1 MKIVPVED
9 GNCHTPPPAEKRT
22 SQKLADSFHR
32 QASLALPLFLKLPW
46 DLQRRFYLYA
56 ANKSSSVPIVM
67 LALFATFR
75 CLFIW
80 TTERPSSNLPFSY
93 ISDVV
98 VSIFQVAP
106 LWCFIMLPK
115 VTAAVSEHA
124 LESGERPSRRRW
136 KLLYRLQSFIVIAC
150 CASAGTELVMR
161 VVHGTCSGFSVQSV
175 WHCNPEISSLVVPQD
190 SLVLTLLYPMVL
202 SILFRGLQLQIILLG
217 WCISVGCA
225 CTAVSLISSTQ
236 SVYCIMTAS
245 LASLLCIVE
254 LERFSV
260 EAFLDTVA
268 VLSVDQN
275 GDQFADELDSFLCP
289 ASLPVSNMRSQKQ
302 GASAV
307 LQSNKYHGSAFAI
320 TELNG
325 TVGTLDTASHS
336 EKKKLQIPE
345 LNVSML
351 SSKSGSEK
359 LTVDGPT
366 PKQQRKSAVLETIG
380 LGSASR
386 NLGSIKEAES
396 APDALLEL
404 KNMIANVAHD
414 LKTVILPD
422 FSLLAPCFSDL
433 SFVARQRFYQRSRG
447 GQYDCI

>member
-9 GNCHTPPPAEKRT
+9 GSNSHTPPPAEKKT

-56 ANKSSSVPIVM
+56 ANKSSSVPIVL

-80 TTERPSSNLPFSY
+80 TAERSSSDSSFSY

-98 VSIFQVAP
+98 VSVLQVAP
-106 LWCFIMLPK
+106 LWCFIILPK
-115 VTAAVSEHA
+115 VISTTPTVNENT
-124 LESGERPSRRRW
+124 LESGERYVPPLRRRW

-150 CASAGTELVMR
+150 CASAGIELIMR
-161 VVHGTCSGFSVQSV
+161 VVHGKCRDFSVQSV
-175 WHCNPEISSLVVPQD
+175 WHCNPELSSLVVPQD
-190 SLVLTLLYPMVL
+190 SLVLTLLYPVVL
-202 SILFRGLQLQIILLG
+202 SILFRGLQMQIVLLG
-217 WCISVGCA
+217 WCISVGCT
-225 CTAVSLISSTQ
+225 CTAVSISSSTQ
-236 SVYCIMTAS
+236 SIYCVVTAS

-268 VLSVDQN
+268 VLSVDQK

-289 ASLPVSNMRSQKQ
+289 ASLPVSNIRSQKQ
-302 GASAV
+302 GALAV

-351 SSKSGSEK
+351 SSKSGSASEK

-386 NLGSIKEAES
+386 NLVSIKEVET

-414 LKTVILPD
+414 LKTVSSDRFFSSCSIL
-422 FSLLAPCFSDL
+422 
-433 SFVARQRFYQRSRG
+433 
-447 GQYDCI
+447 